1 MWFRAAPGVLSSLA
15 TLLLDLSVRERW
27 HRVASEARWLSVGP
41 GTTPAVKG
49 RVIVKSGR
57 HGFFIFIFFISVFYK
72 NIFSS
77 WKFTEIYPGRPAA
90 GRPGPSRPAAGRH
103 GLICKKK
110 RENKIAA
117 RSLGTGRPAAGRPA
131 SQAARLGAA

>member
-27 HRVASEARWLSVGP
+27 HLVASEARWLSVGP

-57 HGFFIFIFFISVFYK
+57 PCVRVGMR
-72 NIFSS
+72 
-77 WKFTEIYPGRPAA
+77 TEMAHDAMPGL
-90 GRPGPSRPAAGRH
+90 GPRAVGDA
-103 GLICKKK
+103 
-110 RENKIAA
+110 
-117 RSLGTGRPAAGRPA
+117 
-131 SQAARLGAA
+131 